1 MLISIKEEPSG
12 PISTARKPVEDD
24 MNQFF
29 LLYDEW
35 ELAEETAGHLEAC
48 VSEQLERY
56 CNGAGAA
63 PSAGD
68 VARLKTA
75 RQLALQRLRALRAY
89 IAAQRLAALVI

>member
-1 MLISIKEEPSG
+1 
-12 PISTARKPVEDD
+12 

-35 ELAEETAGHLEAC
+35 ELADETAGRMESC

-56 CNGAGAA
+56 CDGVGPAPAASDIAG
-63 PSAGD
+63 
-68 VARLKTA
+68 LKVA

-89 IAAQRLAALVI
+89 IAAQRMAALVI